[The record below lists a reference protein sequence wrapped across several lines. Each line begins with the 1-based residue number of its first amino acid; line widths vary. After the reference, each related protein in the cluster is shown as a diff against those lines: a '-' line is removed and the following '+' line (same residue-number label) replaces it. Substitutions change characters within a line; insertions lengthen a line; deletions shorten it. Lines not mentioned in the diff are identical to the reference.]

1 MARSFYA
8 PGFAVFKRVSFLAGF
23 MLAGTMF
30 LLPAIAAA
38 TLFGSAGHDNYEAAA
53 IVGALTL
60 LASMPRP
67 RSTPTCRSASPG

>member
-38 TLFGSAGHDNYEAAA
+38 TLFGSAGHDN
-53 IVGALTL
+53 
-60 LASMPRP
+60 
-67 RSTPTCRSASPG
+67 